1 MELKSL
7 RILNKQG
14 PTDQLETFWQL
25 IRMDEVYVRDKELTE
40 EYNIPYH
47 IQHEDFKYEITV
59 R

>member
-1 MELKSL
+1 M